1 VGMFFN
7 TEGKFLSNHANQ
19 WVGES
24 NPSRRL
30 SYLMATGQKFMLQ
43 DWRFPMC
50 STLAK
55 STGYLPNR
63 PVECPGNTLNENISR
78 VFESGI
84 QVEMQD
90 F

>member
-1 VGMFFN
+1 MRGDVFY

-19 WVGES
+19 WAGES
-24 NPSRRL
+24 NPTRCL
-30 SYLMATGQKFMLQ
+30 SYLMATGQKLMLQ
-43 DWRFPMC
+43 DWRFPIC

-63 PVECPGNTLNENISR
+63 PVECPCNALNENISR

-84 QVEMQD
+84 QVEM
-90 F
+90 